1 MTDEYSPLHP
11 HEPGLPPVF
20 DDEGRCLVCC
30 RLEEA
35 FEAGQEMRYRED
47 VGEGIVIGQ
56 EEWML
61 RYYSLL
67 EDVVSFH
74 LLRISSEEFF
84 SRHPDI
90 PRLDSGRS

>member
-1 MTDEYSPLHP
+1 MTLDKDFVHLSS
-11 HEPGLPPVF
+11 
-20 DDEGRCLVCC
+20 GRVVEVDPEVYYELVI
-30 RLEEA
+30 RRPETV
-35 FEAGQEMRYRED
+35 QEMRYREG
-47 VGEGIVIGQ
+47 VEEGIAVGQ

-90 PRLDSGRS
+90 PSLDSGRS